1 MIESL
6 MSAINVRVTVNL
18 AVPSRETVP
27 FAVSVPTKSNLPLQL
42 KLKMMMEMLRKSR
55 LRPALNVT
63 LLVRDVLDQKP
74 PNVKVALKVSNS
86 ETTLVLREIDAYQE
100 KSKLTP
106 LIPPVVRT
114 MEKDARLAHL
124 VATRTVTDVL
134 LPALEL
140 AKLARKVS
148 TEPHQEVV
156 LNVKRVATNVKTL
169 KSV

>member
-1 MIESL
+1 
-6 MSAINVRVTVNL
+6 MSVINVRVIVNL
-18 AVPSRETVP
+18 AVLMKETVP
-27 FAVSVPTKSNLPLQL
+27 SADLVPTKSNLPLQL
-42 KLKMMMEMLRKSR
+42 RLKTMMEMPRNSR
-55 LRPALNVT
+55 PKPAPNVI

-86 ETTLVLREIDAYQE
+86 ETTLVLKETDVSQV
-100 KSKLTP
+100 KSKLTL
-106 LIPPVVRT
+106 LILPVLKMMVP
-114 MEKDARLAHL
+114 DAKLALL
-124 VATRTVTDVL
+124 VAIRTVTDVL

-148 TEPHQEVV
+148 SEPLEELV

>member
-1 MIESL
+1 
-6 MSAINVRVTVNL
+6 MSAINVRVIVNL
-18 AVPSRETVP
+18 AVPLRETVP

-42 KLKMMMEMLRKSR
+42 KSKMMMEMPRKSR

-106 LIPPVVRT
+106 MIPPALRT
-114 MEKDARLAHL
+114 MVQDAKLVHL
-124 VATRTVTDVL
+124 VATRTATDVL
-134 LPALEL
+134 LPVLEL

-148 TEPHQEVV
+148 TEPQLEVV
-156 LNVKRVATNVKTL
+156 TNVKRVATNVKTP